1 MLATEA
7 KLAFNNMEIIC
18 KVLDAL
24 RYLRE
29 TTGYGSIELV
39 VQNGLVLRCNTHIQ
53 DKVSPGA

>member
-1 MLATEA
+1 VLASES
-7 KLAFNNMEIIC
+7 KLAVNNMEVLC

-53 DKVSPGA
+53 EKV